1 MDIKIKDAA
10 DLIGGKI
17 FGNENSLFHN
27 VAKIE
32 EASEGELT
40 FLYHPAYEKFFPTT
54 KATAIIVNPGFEK
67 SRDDIT
73 YIEIEKPN
81 IALQKIIMHFFN
93 PEFKLEGIDET
104 AFIDESAKLGKNI
117 AIGKNVVVSKNCKI
131 GDNVKIFHNTVISEN
146 VVIEDDSLIF
156 ANVSV
161 REDCKIGKRVIIHSG
176 TVIGSDGFGYTPD
189 EKGVYNKIPQIG
201 NVVIEDDVEIG
212 SNVSIDRAALG
223 STRIMKGAK
232 IDNLVQIAHNVT
244 IGENTV
250 ISAQTGV
257 SGSTKVGNNTILAG
271 QVGLV
276 GHIEIGDKVIVG
288 AQSGVSKSLKKSG
301 TYSGSPAQELK
312 DRLRLEAQIRSLPKY
327 ALRIKELEK
336 KIGELEKFIN
346 DKTNLENS

>member
-1 MDIKIKDAA
+1 MEIKIKDAA

-17 FGNENSLFHN
+17 FGNENSLIHN

-40 FLYHPAYEKFFPTT
+40 FLYHPAYEKYFPDT
-54 KATAIIVNPGFEK
+54 KATAIIVKSGIEK

-73 YIEIEKPN
+73 YIEVEKPN
-81 IALQKIIMHFFN
+81 IALHKIIMHFFN
-93 PEFKLEGIDET
+93 PEFKLEGIDDT
-104 AFIDESAKLGKNI
+104 AFIDESAEIGSNT

-131 GDNVKIFHNTVISEN
+131 GNNVKIFHNTVISEN
-146 VVIEDDSLIF
+146 VIIDDDCLIF
-156 ANVSV
+156 SNVSI

-189 EKGVYNKIPQIG
+189 ENGIYNKIPQIG
-201 NVVIEDDVEIG
+201 NVVLEDDVEIG

-223 STRIMKGAK
+223 STTIKKNAK

-257 SGSTKVGNNTILAG
+257 SGSTKVGNNSILAG

-288 AQSGVSKSLKKSG
+288 AQAGVSKSLTKPG

-312 DRLRLEAQIRSLPKY
+312 DRLRLEAQVRNLPKY
-327 ALRIKELEK
+327 AQRIKELEK

-346 DKTNLENS
+346 DKNNLENS